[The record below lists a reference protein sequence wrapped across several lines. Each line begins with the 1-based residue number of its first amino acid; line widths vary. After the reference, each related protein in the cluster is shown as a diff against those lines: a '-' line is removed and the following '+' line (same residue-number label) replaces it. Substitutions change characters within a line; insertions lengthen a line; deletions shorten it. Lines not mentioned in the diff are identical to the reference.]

1 MIIPISHLFPAVKGY
16 FCFFYKRSP
25 PQVAWSACC
34 WNDKGLGRTW
44 LAAWSALP
52 ETSSWPNR
60 MGGCQQL
67 DCSRARFLS
76 QVKCNMIS
84 TQTQPSHHPIS
95 RLDLASF
102 PMAEETLARAFEGDP
117 MTPYIFPSDTDIQKR
132 LRAVFRVELR
142 CPFRPGV
149 VEVIGEGKAVTIW
162 LPPGR
167 MKGAL
172 AEMLGSG
179 ILLAPLRL
187 GLGATWRGTLLLK
200 SIQELHSRSVSG
212 DHWYL
217 LALAVHSGHQGSGWG
232 SQLMRHGLA
241 RAQSRNLPSYLE
253 TTNPRNIA
261 FYQRH
266 GFKLVGERAVAG
278 GGPMVWGMLCPAA
291 A

>member
-1 MIIPISHLFPAVKGY
+1 
-16 FCFFYKRSP
+16 
-25 PQVAWSACC
+25 
-34 WNDKGLGRTW
+34 
-44 LAAWSALP
+44 
-52 ETSSWPNR
+52 

-67 DCSRARFLS
+67 DCARARFLT

-84 TQTQPSHHPIS
+84 PQTQPSHHSIS

-117 MTPYIFPSDTDIQKR
+117 MTPYIFPSDPDIQKR
-132 LRAVFRVELR
+132 LHAVFRVELR
-142 CPFRPGV
+142 CAFRPGV
-149 VEVIGEGKAVTIW
+149 VEVIGGGKAVTIW

-200 SIQELHSRSVSG
+200 SIQELHSRSISG

-217 LALAVHSGHQGSGWG
+217 LALAVHPGHQGSGWG
-232 SQLMRHGLA
+232 SQLLRHGLA

-253 TTNPRNIA
+253 TTNPKNIA

-266 GFKLVGERAVAG
+266 GFKLVGERSAAG
-278 GGPMVWGMLCPAA
+278 GGPTVWGMLCPAA